1 MELHVVI
8 QGRKK
13 LTEQLYAQLKSAIE
27 HGRLAP
33 GSQLPPSRLLAQQ
46 LKVSR
51 KTVSD
56 TYTKLTYENYLT
68 AVVGKGTFVCAS
80 FIKLPQPMTAV
91 PLASAGSISR
101 WERVPA
107 PPSDHS
113 LVGTPDIN
121 FVGGATHISSFPQDE
136 WRRCVNYAL
145 REIQTTAGS
154 YNRPEG
160 IPPLR
165 NAIAQ
170 HIAFS
175 RGLNCLP
182 DDIMV
187 CNGTQQALDLIARVV
202 LEPGTIVAVEDPGY
216 PPARRLFTSHGAKV
230 IGVPLDNEGLRV
242 DLIPNRTQLIY
253 VTPAHQFPLGMPM
266 SVARRRALLERAREL
281 GALIIED
288 DYDSEFRYEGRP
300 TDSLK
305 TLDEYGLVAFVGT
318 FSKTML
324 PELRIG
330 YAVLPPSIIGA
341 VIKAK
346 LISDWHTS
354 TLPQWAL
361 TRFIADGGLL
371 KHVRRCHAIYSN
383 RRQRILDRLKSDLSP
398 WLEPIPTT
406 AGLHIA
412 ARFKVEID
420 VDYLVERAFKLGI
433 GLYSIARYYY
443 QATPQPGLLLGFGA
457 IETVDIDPALD
468 RLRELLDTPFN
479 VTNIDTDGNEK
490 LPTYKL

>member
-13 LTEQLYAQLKSAIE
+13 LSEQLYEQLKNAIE
-27 HGRLAP
+27 NGRLAP

-46 LKVSR
+46 LNISR

-56 TYTKLTYENYLT
+56 TYTQLTYESYVT
-68 AVVGKGTFVCAS
+68 GVVGKGTFVSAS
-80 FIKLPQPMTAV
+80 PCKRPNPLIATQ
-91 PLASAGSISR
+91 LASATIIER
-101 WERVPA
+101 WERIPA

-121 FVGGATHISSFPQDE
+121 FVGGATHIGAFPQDE

-145 REIQTTAGS
+145 RRIQTTAGS

-165 NAIAQ
+165 HAIAQ
-170 HIAFS
+170 YIAFS
-175 RGLNCLP
+175 RGLTCLLS
-182 DDIMV
+182 DIVV

-202 LEPGTIVAVEDPGY
+202 LEPGIVVAVEDPGY
-216 PPARRLFTSHGAKV
+216 PPARRLFASHGAKV
-230 IGVPLDNEGLRV
+230 VGVPVDDEGIRA
-242 DLIPNRTQLIY
+242 DLIPDGTQLIY

-266 SVARRRALLERAREL
+266 SMARRRALIERAREL

-305 TLDEYGLVAFVGT
+305 TMDEYGLVAFVGT

-354 TLPQWAL
+354 TIPQWAL

-371 KHVRRCHAIYSN
+371 KHVRRCHAIYAN
-383 RRQRILDRLKSDLSP
+383 RRQRILNRLENDLAP
-398 WLEPIPTT
+398 WLDVIPTT

-412 ARFKVEID
+412 ARFKTD
-420 VDYLVERAFKLGI
+420 VDVNYLIERAFQSGI
-433 GLYSIARYYY
+433 GLYSIERYYY
-443 QATPQPGLLLGFGA
+443 QTEPQPGLLLGFGA
-457 IETVDIDPALD
+457 IETMDIDPAFD
-468 RLRELLDTPFN
+468 RLQELLQTPFHQSQDKLREN
-479 VTNIDTDGNEK
+479 PS
-490 LPTYKL
+490 LPTYKS

>member
-1 MELHVVI
+1 VELHVVI

-13 LTEQLYAQLKSAIE
+13 LSEQLYEQLKSAIE

-46 LKVSR
+46 LKISR

-56 TYTKLTYENYLT
+56 TYTQLTYENYVT
-68 AVVGKGTFVCAS
+68 GIVGKGTFVSAS
-80 FIKLPQPMTAV
+80 SCKPAQLLIAA
-91 PLASAGSISR
+91 PLASANIIAR
-101 WERVPA
+101 WERIPA

-121 FVGGATHISSFPQDE
+121 FVGGATHIGKFPQDE

-145 REIQTTAGS
+145 RRIQTTAGS

-160 IPPLR
+160 IAPLR
-165 NAIAQ
+165 HAIAQ
-170 HIAFS
+170 YIAFS
-175 RGLNCLP
+175 RGVSCSFS
-182 DDIMV
+182 DIVV

-202 LEPGTIVAVEDPGY
+202 LDPGTVVAVEDPGY
-216 PPARRLFTSHGAKV
+216 PPARRLFASHGAKV
-230 IGVPLDNEGLRV
+230 IGVPVDDEGLRV
-242 DLIPNRTQLIY
+242 DLIPDGTQLIY

-266 SVARRRALLERAREL
+266 SMARRRALLERAREL

-305 TLDEYGLVAFVGT
+305 TMDEYGLVAFVGT

-354 TLPQWAL
+354 TIPQWAL
-361 TRFIADGGLL
+361 TRFIADGGLS
-371 KHVRRCHAIYSN
+371 KHVRRCHAIYAN
-383 RRQRILDRLKSDLSP
+383 RRQRILDRLKNDLSA
-398 WLEPIPTT
+398 WLEVIPTT

-412 ARFKVEID
+412 ARFKTGVD
-420 VDYLVERAFKLGI
+420 VDYLIARAFEFGI
-433 GLYSIARYYY
+433 GLYSIERYYY
-443 QATPQPGLLLGFGA
+443 HAAPQSGLLLGFGA
-457 IETVDIDPALD
+457 IETVDIDPAFD
-468 RLRELLDTPFN
+468 RLRELLQTPFPPLN
-479 VTNIDTDGNEK
+479 KDTCENNE
-490 LPTYKL
+490 LPTYKS